1 MYIFG
6 EEFQRKRAQWA
17 SSGPGPLD
25 RHLVPGHLH
34 GVPAGLCTPVRL
46 CLRVSMCLSV
56 SVCVSVCVCLVCV
69 SVCLCECVCVSVC
82 LSVCLPM
89 CLCVHMH
96 RWAVSGQG
104 RCLEVLID
112 DSVLS
117 LGGLEF
123 PIQCQACEGSS
134 RSPTPLSVKCQ
145 QAVYV
150 PVS

>member
-56 SVCVSVCVCLVCV
+56 SVYVSVCVCLVCV
-69 SVCLCECVCVSVC
+69 SVCLCECVCLVHARARVCVCLSACLPAHVSVC
-82 LSVCLPM
+82 AHAQVGSQRTGALP
-89 CLCVHMH
+89 
-96 RWAVSGQG
+96 
-104 RCLEVLID
+104 
-112 DSVLS
+112 
-117 LGGLEF
+117 
-123 PIQCQACEGSS
+123 
-134 RSPTPLSVKCQ
+134 
-145 QAVYV
+145 
-150 PVS
+150 